1 MIRRTVRE
9 WERIDYGEGD
19 DTIPE
24 SHADR
29 IARAARASGLATRT
43 DEGVLRHG
51 RRWLQAQGV
60 VGVIATPGCQ
70 LEILPKIEGRGVSE
84 GGDGRTDARRCLIRM
99 LSVARKLDLDERMVA
114 KLGNQR
120 DTLLE
125 VLISLFCERVENAV
139 RMGMPRQYVK
149 AADDLPALRG
159 RLDVT
164 RQFSV
169 RAASPQRLACR
180 FDVLSRDIPVNQVIR
195 SAISKLLH
203 ISRSQ
208 GNRRRL
214 YQLGLVYAD
223 VAEVPVQ
230 CLRWDLVTFD
240 RSNSRWRNLV
250 ALARLFLLDSYQ
262 DTSMGD
268 RDGFAL
274 LFNMGALFEEHVS
287 RLAAQSL
294 RDTELNAVSQGGR
307 RACLYDGDAE
317 RCRTIPDLIVKRDGK
332 VAMIVDMKWKRLE
345 MRDSGTVFGAT
356 RGDIYQMMAYQRVY
370 GCPKVMLLYPHN
382 DDLPPGHV
390 RRAYSVASPESEDRL
405 VVATLD
411 VTEPRR
417 RQKERLRGLI
427 ESEAG

>member
-9 WERIDYGEGD
+9 WERIDYGKSD

-29 IARAARASGLATRT
+29 IARAARASALATRT

-51 RRWLQAQGV
+51 RSWLQAQGI

-70 LEILPKIEGRGVSE
+70 LEILPKIEGRGATGADE
-84 GGDGRTDARRCLIRM
+84 GRTDARRCLIRM
-99 LSVARKLDLDERMVA
+99 LSVARKLDLDDRMVA

-149 AADDLPALRG
+149 AAEDLPALRG

-195 SAISKLLH
+195 SAISKLLR

-208 GNRRRL
+208 SNRRRL
-214 YQLGLVYAD
+214 YQLGLAYAD

-287 RLAAQSL
+287 RLAAQSV

-307 RACLYDGDAE
+307 RACLYEGDAE
-317 RCRTIPDLIVKRDGK
+317 RCKTIPDLILERDGK
-332 VAMIVDMKWKRLE
+332 AVMIVDMKWKRLE
-345 MRDSGTVFGAT
+345 MRDSGAVFGAT

-382 DDLPPGHV
+382 DDLPPEHV

-411 VTEPRR
+411 VTEPRK
-417 RQKERLRGLI
+417 RQKERLRRLI
-427 ESEAG
+427 EDEVG

>member
-9 WERIDYGEGD
+9 WERIDYGEND

-24 SHADR
+24 PHADR
-29 IARAARASGLATRT
+29 IAKAARVSALATRT

-51 RRWLQAQGV
+51 RRWLQAQGI
-60 VGVIATPGCQ
+60 VGVITTSGCQ
-70 LEILPKIEGRGVSE
+70 LEILPKIEGRRASE
-84 GGDGRTDARRCLIRM
+84 SGEGKTDARRCLISM

-114 KLGNQR
+114 KLGNQI

-125 VLISLFCERVENAV
+125 VLVSLFCERVENAV

-159 RLDVT
+159 RLDVI
-164 RQFSV
+164 RQFSI
-169 RAASPQRLACR
+169 RAASPQRLACQ

-195 SAISKLLH
+195 SAISKLLR

-208 GNRRRL
+208 SNRRRL

-230 CLRWDLVTFD
+230 YLRWDLVTFD
-240 RSNSRWRNLV
+240 RSNSQWRDLV
-250 ALARLFLLDSYQ
+250 ALARLFLLEVYQNTSTGDS
-262 DTSMGD
+262 
-268 RDGFAL
+268 DGFAL
-274 LFNMGALFEEHVS
+274 LFDMGALFEEYVS

-294 RDTELNAVSQGGR
+294 TDTELNAVSQGGR
-307 RACLYDGDAE
+307 RACLYEGDAE

-345 MRDSGTVFGAT
+345 MRGSGTVFGAT
-356 RGDIYQMMAYQRVY
+356 REDIYQMMAYQRVY
-370 GCPKVMLLYPHN
+370 ECPKVMLLYPHN
-382 DDLPPGHV
+382 DDLPRDHV

-405 VVATLD
+405 IVATLD
-411 VTEPRR
+411 VTEPRK

-427 ESEAG
+427 EGEAG

>member
-1 MIRRTVRE
+1 
-9 WERIDYGEGD
+9 
-19 DTIPE
+19 
-24 SHADR
+24 
-29 IARAARASGLATRT
+29 
-43 DEGVLRHG
+43 
-51 RRWLQAQGV
+51 
-60 VGVIATPGCQ
+60 
-70 LEILPKIEGRGVSE
+70 
-84 GGDGRTDARRCLIRM
+84 M
-99 LSVARKLDLDERMVA
+99 LSVARKLDLDDRMVA

-169 RAASPQRLACR
+169 RAASPQRLACQ
-180 FDVLSRDIPVNQVIR
+180 FDVLSRDILVNQVIR
-195 SAISKLLH
+195 SAISKLLR

-208 GNRRRL
+208 SNRRRL

-230 CLRWDLVTFD
+230 YLRWDLVTFD
-240 RSNSRWRNLV
+240 RSNSRWRDLV
-250 ALARLFLLDSYQ
+250 ALARLFLLEVYQNTSTGDS
-262 DTSMGD
+262 
-268 RDGFAL
+268 DGFAL
-274 LFNMGALFEEHVS
+274 LFDMGDLFQEYVS

-307 RACLYDGDAE
+307 RACLYEGYAE

-345 MRDSGTVFGAT
+345 MRGGSGTVFGAT
-356 RGDIYQMMAYQRVY
+356 QGDIYQMMAYQRVY
-370 GCPKVMLLYPHN
+370 ECPKVMLLYPHN
-382 DDLPPGHV
+382 DDLPPDHV
-390 RRAYSVASPESEDRL
+390 RRAYSVALPESEDRL
-405 VVATLD
+405 IVATLD
-411 VTEPRR
+411 VTEPRKS
-417 RQKERLRGLI
+417 QKQRLRMLI

>member
-1 MIRRTVRE
+1 
-9 WERIDYGEGD
+9 
-19 DTIPE
+19 
-24 SHADR
+24 
-29 IARAARASGLATRT
+29 
-43 DEGVLRHG
+43 
-51 RRWLQAQGV
+51 
-60 VGVIATPGCQ
+60 
-70 LEILPKIEGRGVSE
+70 
-84 GGDGRTDARRCLIRM
+84 M
-99 LSVARKLDLDERMVA
+99 LSVARKLDLDDRMVA
-114 KLGNQR
+114 RLGNQR

-149 AADDLPALRG
+149 AAEDLPALRG

-169 RAASPQRLACR
+169 RAASPQRLACQ
-180 FDVLSRDIPVNQVIR
+180 FDVLSRDIPVNRVIR
-195 SAISKLLH
+195 SAVSKLLR

-208 GNRRRL
+208 SNRRRL

-230 CLRWDLVTFD
+230 YLRWDLVTFD

-274 LFNMGALFEEHVS
+274 LFDMGALFEEYVS

-294 RDTELNAVSQGGR
+294 RDTELNAVPQGGR
-307 RACLYDGDAE
+307 RACLYEGDAE

-356 RGDIYQMMAYQRVY
+356 SGDIYQMMAYQRVY
-370 GCPKVMLLYPHN
+370 ECTKVMLLYPHN
-382 DDLPPGHV
+382 DGLPPDRV